1 MTDDMKIPQL
11 TLTTALEGEL
21 GVQETVTVK
30 SPVKLEESTLT
41 PEEQAIVDD
50 FAKKIDIK
58 NTNVILLYGSAAQ
71 KNVADFS
78 DTALNNVRT
87 KDMGEAG
94 EMLSNLVA
102 ELKGFND
109 ETDVKKGIFGIARSY
124 RRHVEILK
132 NNYGKLE
139 ASIDSI
145 CHSLEQQQTILLKD
159 VAMLDKM
166 YDMNKVYFKELT
178 MYILAGEKKLKEVRD
193 NDLVQLIEKGPLH
206 RQPDGCS
213 SCQRP
218 VQHVRPF

>member
-11 TLTTALEGEL
+11 TLTPAIEGEL

-94 EMLSNLVA
+94 EMLS
-102 ELKGFND
+102 
-109 ETDVKKGIFGIARSY
+109 
-124 RRHVEILK
+124 
-132 NNYGKLE
+132 
-139 ASIDSI
+139 
-145 CHSLEQQQTILLKD
+145 SLDRKS
-159 VAMLDKM
+159 V
-166 YDMNKVYFKELT
+166 V
-178 MYILAGEKKLKEVRD
+178 
-193 NDLVQLIEKGPLH
+193 
-206 RQPDGCS
+206 
-213 SCQRP
+213 
-218 VQHVRPF
+218 